1 MITELY
7 ESKSLEEDSQTPG
20 GDWARVQGMNGIILM
35 VFQGELHKSHPSLV
49 PWVVCDPE
57 VAMLG
62 LGEGK
67 SSQTPTVQ
75 NGK

>member
-1 MITELY
+1 
-7 ESKSLEEDSQTPG
+7 
-20 GDWARVQGMNGIILM
+20 MNGIILM
-35 VFQGELHKSHPSLV
+35 VFQGEMRKRSHPSLV

-67 SSQTPTVQ
+67 SSQTPAVQ
-75 NGK
+75 NGKRGQLWFRKGN

>member
-1 MITELY
+1 
-7 ESKSLEEDSQTPG
+7 
-20 GDWARVQGMNGIILM
+20 MNGIVLM
-35 VFQGELHKSHPSLV
+35 VFQREMCKRSHPSLV

-67 SSQTPTVQ
+67 SSQTPTAQ